1 MAFSGCRSLT
11 SIYCKPTTPP
21 TGDSFMFSDNASDRM
36 IYVPME
42 SVSEYKSASYWDDYA
57 DAIVGYNF

>member
-1 MAFSGCRSLT
+1 MFSG
-11 SIYCKPTTPP
+11 
-21 TGDSFMFSDNASDRM
+21 NASDRM